1 MAVITFD
8 TLKLADK
15 RQAGGFT
22 SEQARTAASAFA
34 DSMSG
39 ADLVTND
46 HLDAKLAETK
56 ADILKSVVGMIVGA
70 VAINVLAILA
80 GMIGLAKLLGH

>member
-15 RQAGGFT
+15 LQAGGFT
-22 SEQARTAASAFA
+22 SEQARTAALAFA
-34 DSMSG
+34 ETMPG

-46 HLDAKLAETK
+46 HLDAKLAKTK
-56 ADILKSVVGMIVGA
+56 ADILKSVMGMIVGA